1 MTLKLFHTH
10 YKIVD
15 PNLGF
20 AKCLDEGDSL
30 LVIDTNDEGDFE
42 AAIAKERSKISKE
55 HDLTDEQGS
64 PKVVFTNFS
73 LLHSED
79 VFSTVE
85 TVPVVKCFEG
95 DRVVTSVKSSQPK
108 FL

>member
-1 MTLKLFHTH
+1 MLKLFHAH
-10 YKIVD
+10 YEIID
-15 PNLGF
+15 PAFGF
-20 AKCLDEGDSL
+20 AKCIDKGDTT
-30 LVIDTNDEGDFE
+30 LVIDTEDEGDFDV
-42 AAIAKERSKISKE
+42 AIAKERSKISKE
-55 HDLTDEQGS
+55 HELTDERGC

-95 DRVVTSVKSSQPK
+95 DRVVASVKSNQPK

>member
-1 MTLKLFHTH
+1 MLKLFHCH

-30 LVIDTNDEGDFE
+30 LVVDTEDEGDFG

-55 HDLTDEQGS
+55 HELADEQGS
-64 PKVVFTNFS
+64 PKVVFTSFS

-79 VFSTVE
+79 AFSTVE

-95 DRVVTSVKSSQPK
+95 DRVIASVKSNQPK